1 MASSVCAVEGT
12 PERILRCTPLS
23 SESLGLVLQGPTVNN
38 YFFDKKSSSLARNT
52 QAKLS
57 VFALLGVFELIQ
69 LSAITVDNE
78 VLTSF

>member
-12 PERILRCTPLS
+12 PERILRVPLS

-52 QAKLS
+52 KAKLS

>member
-12 PERILRCTPLS
+12 PERILRVPLS